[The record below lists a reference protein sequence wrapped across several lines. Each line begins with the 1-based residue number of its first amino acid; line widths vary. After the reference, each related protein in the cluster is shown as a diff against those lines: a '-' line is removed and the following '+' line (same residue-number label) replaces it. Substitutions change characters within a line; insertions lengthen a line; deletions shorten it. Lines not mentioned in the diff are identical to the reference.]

1 MIRAMSFPPPLE
13 LRPDPGP
20 AQDWVRQELAK
31 PEYQPSLMER
41 AVRWFGHLLDRILGA
56 AQNVGQLDPVI
67 AGVLLVLLLVGI
79 AFVLAR
85 LRREP
90 GNRVADR
97 AVLTDDRTTAA
108 QYRARAGRALAE
120 ERWDD
125 AVVDGMRAI
134 AVGLVE
140 RALVDDVPS
149 ATAHEVAVAAA
160 AVFATQSAGLQAAAR
175 LFDEVRYGDRH
186 ASRAGASDLV
196 ELERTLRNLR
206 PDTGSQAGPVLA
218 VPR

>member
-1 MIRAMSFPPPLE
+1 MIVLAPLE

-20 AQDWVRQELAK
+20 AQDWVRHELAK

-41 AVRWFGHLLDRILGA
+41 ILRWIWGLFERFLDA
-56 AQNVGQLDPVI
+56 TQNVGRLDPVL
-67 AGVLLVLLLVGI
+67 ALGLLVLLLVGL
-79 AFVLAR
+79 AVVLAR

-90 GNRVADR
+90 RSRVAER
-97 AVLTDDRTTAA
+97 SVLEDTRTTAA

-140 RALVDDVPS
+140 RALVEDLPA
-149 ATAHEVAVAAA
+149 ATAREVALAAGT
-160 AVFATQSAGLQAAAR
+160 VFGSERERLGAAAR
-175 LFDEVRYGDRH
+175 LFDDVRYGDRH
-186 ASRAGASDLV
+186 ATRAGAADLLD
-196 ELERTLRNLR
+196 LEHRLRELR
-206 PDTGSQAGPVLA
+206 PDRTAETGPVLA